1 MKKDASDRSQVSRT
15 NAFRRFFCQKL
26 KKPQYIYTIYT
37 LSLFP
42 LSYSS
47 LFIIIT
53 MFLRYN
59 IEKEGIFAGLVGFL
73 AVYYRNITEIEKV
86 R

>member
-1 MKKDASDRSQVSRT
+1 MKKHAPDRSQVSRT
-15 NAFRRFFCQKL
+15 TAFRRFFYQKL
-26 KKPQYIYTIYT
+26 KKPQYIYTIYFF
-37 LSLFP
+37 SLFS
-42 LSYSS
+42 LSYFF

-73 AVYYRNITEIEKV
+73 AVYYKNITEIEKV